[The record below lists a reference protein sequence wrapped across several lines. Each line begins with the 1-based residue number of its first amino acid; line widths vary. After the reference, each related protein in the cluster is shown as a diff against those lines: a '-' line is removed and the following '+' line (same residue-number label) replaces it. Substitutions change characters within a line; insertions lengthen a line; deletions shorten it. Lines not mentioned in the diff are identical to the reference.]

1 MLVGYIPKLIGDA
14 TMIEA
19 SLKDVVPTTQLRT
32 EMPDW
37 TPGTC
42 ELYAKTLPG
51 FPKPIRVSGINFY
64 RRDEVRAWVKD
75 YKSRKRTRRNV
86 RA

>member
-1 MLVGYIPKLIGDA
+1 MV
-14 TMIEA
+14 EA
-19 SLKDVVPTTQLRT
+19 SLKDVVPTTQLHT

-64 RRDEVRAWVKD
+64 LRDEVRAWVTE
-75 YKSRKRTRRNV
+75 YKSRKARKYNAKTRV
-86 RA
+86 A

>member
-1 MLVGYIPKLIGDA
+1 M

-19 SLKDVVPTTQLRT
+19 SLKDVVPTTQLHT

-75 YKSRKRTRRNV
+75 YKARKARKPNAKTRV
-86 RA
+86 A